1 MAVKAIPLANGD
13 LHWVFPQL
21 ADPAEV
27 FEVLLRAD
35 AQLRRLADHLG
46 VRPGWTGSGLEYL
59 MLDGRSGPERD
70 CRRVA

>member
-21 ADPAEV
+21 ADPE
-27 FEVLLRAD
+27 
-35 AQLRRLADHLG
+35 LAFD
-46 VRPGWTGSGLEYL
+46 L